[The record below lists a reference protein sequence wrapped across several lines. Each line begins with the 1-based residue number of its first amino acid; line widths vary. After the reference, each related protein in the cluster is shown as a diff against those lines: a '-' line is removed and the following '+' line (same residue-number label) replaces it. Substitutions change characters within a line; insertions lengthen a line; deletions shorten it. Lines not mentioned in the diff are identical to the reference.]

1 VKGGTWAHELE
12 VGARNGENRR
22 LGQERPGQKDEKEE
36 IEAMSKAS
44 LRSWRIAVPLLAVV
58 VGLTIAASASFASS
72 KAGVVRVAIMT
83 DCKGA
88 FSFGYDYDIGGA
100 QAAFAQYA
108 HGKVKNHNKPSAG
121 MTGINVAGKQIKIVG
136 YGCGNDTVPLA
147 VTETKRLMEQLNA
160 DVMIGPLSG
169 DEAVYVA
176 NYAKAHPTKTFIIG
190 TAGSQDPTLQ
200 IAPKNVFRYHGDGAM
215 WNAGAGEI
223 AYKKLGWRKAA
234 IIEDDYSFGWT
245 SAAGFI
251 ADFCAIGGQITKR
264 VFPPLNTTDYAPF
277 ARQLPPPNQVDGYFW
292 AVGGSGTSPSLKAF
306 EQAYGKLDPKKL
318 YGNLFFAFLGADKV
332 VAPKVSGAYV
342 GGFGT
347 AAGLKT
353 KAADAYR
360 AIMKKN
366 YPKLPAD
373 DGFVYNY
380 YNGAWALVQGLQK
393 SGGQLG
399 AKLQASMPRTLK
411 AAFQVSNGGVLHLDA
426 NRQGIQDQY
435 PLQLVKQKDGS
446 VAATVIGFVPN
457 VDQGFH
463 GLFKKTSPP
472 PGRTQPACKKAKLPW
487 QGKIK
492 VVRNGVITKQV
503 IK

>member
-1 VKGGTWAHELE
+1 MK
-12 VGARNGENRR
+12 
-22 LGQERPGQKDEKEE
+22 
-36 IEAMSKAS
+36 KAS
-44 LRSWRIAVPLLAVV
+44 WRSWRIAVPLLVIV
-58 VGLTIAASASFASS
+58 VGLTVAASASFASS

-88 FSFGYDYDIGGA
+88 FSFGYEEDIGGA

-108 HGKVKNHNKPSAG
+108 HGKVKNKNKPSAG
-121 MTGINVAGKQIKIVG
+121 ITGINVAGKQIKIVG

-147 VTETKRLMEQLNA
+147 VTETKRLMEQLKA
-160 DVMIGPLSG
+160 DVMVGPLSG

-234 IIEDDYSFGWT
+234 IIMDDYSFGWT

-277 ARQLPPPNQVDGYFW
+277 ARQLPPPSQVDGYFW
-292 AVGGSGTSPSLKAF
+292 VVGGSGTSSSLKAY
-306 EQAYGKLDPKKL
+306 EQAYGKLDPKKVI
-318 YGNLFFAFLGADKV
+318 GNLFFAFLGADKV
-332 VAPKVSGAYV
+332 VAPKVAGAYV

-347 AAGLKT
+347 GAGMKT
-353 KAADAYR
+353 KAANAYR
-360 AIMKKN
+360 AIMKKY
-366 YPKLPAD
+366 YPKQPAD

-380 YNGAWALVQGLQK
+380 YNAAWALVQGLQK

-399 AKLQASMPRTLK
+399 SKLQAAMPRTLK

-435 PLQLVKQKDGS
+435 PLQLVKQADGS
-446 VAATVIGFVPN
+446 VAAQVVGFVPN
-457 VDQGFH
+457 VDQSFH

-472 PGRTQPACKKAKLPW
+472 PGRTQPACKRAKLPW
-487 QGKIK
+487 QGKIR
-492 VVRNGVITKQV
+492 VVKNGVITKQV

>member
-1 VKGGTWAHELE
+1 
-12 VGARNGENRR
+12 
-22 LGQERPGQKDEKEE
+22 
-36 IEAMSKAS
+36 MSKAS
-44 LRSWRIAVPLLAVV
+44 LRSWRIAVPLVVVV
-58 VGLTIAASASFASS
+58 VGLTVAASASFASN

-108 HGKVKNHNKPSAG
+108 HGKVKNKNKPSAG
-121 MTGINVAGKQIKIVG
+121 MTGINVAGKRIKIVG
-136 YGCGNDTVPLA
+136 YGCGNDTVPTA
-147 VTETKRLMEQLNA
+147 VTETKRLMEKLGA
-160 DVMIGPLSG
+160 DVMVGPLSG
-169 DEAVYVA
+169 DEAVAVA
-176 NYAKAHPTKTFIIG
+176 NYAKAHPTKLFVIG

-200 IAPKNVFRYHGDGAM
+200 IAPKNVFRYHGDGAQ
-215 WNAGAGEI
+215 WNAGSGEI

-234 IIEDDYSFGWT
+234 IIMDDYSFGWT

-251 ADFCAIGGQITKR
+251 ADFCAIGGEITKR

-277 ARQLPPPNQVDGYFW
+277 VRQLPAPNQVDGYFW
-292 AVGGSGTSPSLKAF
+292 VVGGSGTSPSLKAF

-347 AAGLKT
+347 AGGLKT
-353 KAADAYR
+353 KAATAYR
-360 AIMKKN
+360 AIMKKY

-380 YNGAWALVQGLQK
+380 YNAAWALVQGLQK

-399 AKLQASMPRTLK
+399 SKLQSSMPRTLK

-435 PLQLVKQKDGS
+435 PLQLVKQPDGS
-446 VAATVIGFVPN
+446 VAANVIGFVPN

-472 PGRTQPACKKAKLPW
+472 PGRTQPACKRAKLPW
-487 QGKIK
+487 QGKIR
-492 VVRNGVITKQV
+492 VVKNGVITNQV